1 MGIRI
6 KDGRIWLSYNGT
18 FLNPP
23 APSER
28 VLTEKEQKKKQ
39 AEIARMDPEEG
50 NIFNETEPNIF
61 LYSKRNQRK
70 RGGLRKRSKEEKN
83 KLKYGEEK
91 NFSSSRH
98 KWTLHFK
105 FEHRWSSF

>member
-1 MGIRI
+1 M

-39 AEIARMDPEEG
+39 ADLARLDPEEG
-50 NIFNETEPNIF
+50 DDF
-61 LYSKRNQRK
+61 YKQ
-70 RGGLRKRSKEEKN
+70 
-83 KLKYGEEK
+83 
-91 NFSSSRH
+91 
-98 KWTLHFK
+98 
-105 FEHRWSSF
+105 